1 MIKIISITILFLV
14 ILFGI
19 WQNVYAGKLLLN
31 YPEMGGIKLSE
42 EPTLPEIIKY
52 IYLFSLGIVGFA
64 ALISM
69 LIGAIRYI
77 TSAGNAS
84 KAEDAKDQMTQ
95 AILGII
101 ILLAAVLILRTI
113 NPDLVNIGFVL
124 PTIGGG
130 TSTTQTNQHVSCQCY
145 LASGGRFFTG
155 FCYQLPQDCTDP
167 CATIG
172 ENAGRT
178 CICIPNDTTNC
189 P

>member
-1 MIKIISITILFLV
+1 MKKIIFIIIFIILFL
-14 ILFGI
+14 GI
-19 WQNVYAGKLLLN
+19 GQNVYAGKLLLE
-31 YPEMGGIKLSE
+31 YPKMGDIELSE

-52 IYLFSLGIVGFA
+52 IYLFSLGIVGFV

-113 NPDLVNIGFVL
+113 NPDLVNIGFKL
-124 PTIGGG
+124 PETKQENGAIFKGCFINNECLNKCKPLCV
-130 TSTTQTNQHVSCQCY
+130 T
-145 LASGGRFFTG
+145 
-155 FCYQLPQDCTDP
+155 PQDAY
-167 CATIG
+167 CAIPLDTG
-172 ENAGRT
+172 T
-178 CICIPNDTTNC
+178 CPQGQSACYC
-189 P
+189 QK